1 MNQPRIVRILASV
14 RLASGRSPG
23 HDYELVHAVVRSSP
37 DSEETRESVLLRR
50 VRDGSSLEEHALE
63 IDVQDLAGFHSNWT
77 RFLTDV
83 LWRRAEAGDD
93 DSHAALKKI
102 QSSGAPAPAAPP
114 AQAPPVISASGGRFG
129 DRAKKS
135 ELVFQSSMGSKKASG
150 SPPAPTQPSPL
161 SPEKPDAFAIPEDFQ
176 VVGFNLSSPPTV
188 DGILR
193 LLEAQPGCLV
203 VVAQK
208 TVAERAEEYIRRRQS
223 GVVKGEPDSFSP
235 IVVERTKQRIPAA
248 QKKFRSSLAG
258 GLARAA
264 GDLNSAVWIPPL

>member
-23 HDYELVHAVVRSSP
+23 HDYELVHAVLKPSP

-50 VRDGSSLEEHALE
+50 VGDGSLADEHALE
-63 IDVQDLAGFHSNWT
+63 IDVKDLAGFQSNFT
-77 RFLTDV
+77 RFVTDL

-102 QSSGAPAPAAPP
+102 QASNGPAPAAPP
-114 AQAPPVISASGGRFG
+114 AEGPPVISASGGRFG

-150 SPPAPTQPSPL
+150 PPPGSPQAPSL
-161 SPEKPDAFAIPEDFQ
+161 VPEKPDAFAIPEDFQ

-188 DGILR
+188 EGILR
-193 LLEAQPGCLV
+193 LLEAQPGFLV

-208 TVAERAEEYIRRRQS
+208 AVAERAEEYIRRRQS
-223 GVVKGEPDSFSP
+223 GAVGEPDSFSP

-248 QKKFRSSLAG
+248 QKQFRSSLAG
-258 GLARAA
+258 GIARAV